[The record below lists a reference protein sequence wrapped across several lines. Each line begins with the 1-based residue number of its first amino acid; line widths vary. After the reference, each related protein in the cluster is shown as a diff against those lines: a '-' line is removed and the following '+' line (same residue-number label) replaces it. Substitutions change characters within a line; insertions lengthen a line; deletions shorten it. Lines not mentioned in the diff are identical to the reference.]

1 MATEVKA
8 GVAPPVINAP
18 ETVSVSQGIPIPGC
32 SVTDPYAAT
41 AGGTMALNLSCDH
54 GDVQISD
61 PLKSGK
67 KVRVDA
73 PLAGINAALA
83 TLTYLPPAM
92 LVDDTVSINVWNQA
106 GQESTK
112 RIAVSANGG
121 VTVPP
126 QPVEPPETITPP
138 DPGPGPSPGPGI
150 QASRIADFLCNYSG
164 CDMFPSM
171 DEGNVWGSWPADYRP
186 DTVIAAY
193 DWLLNGSTNYPINRV
208 YTASYRMEILRPW
221 LPLLAAKGHRFVGGV
236 AANGN
241 VADAEATL
249 ELARDPANGLV
260 MVEGLNE
267 PNTNFGSGE
276 VPPQMT
282 KDIQDCLWRNKLPG
296 IPVVGPSIVFGLPY
310 PEGYIT
316 PGYCSAEDIAYLNA
330 RMDIIA
336 GHFYPPNVCDL
347 DAGANRDG
355 CFDDVVIGLRK
366 AYGSDKPIS
375 MTEWQTT
382 LYGQNG
388 TDDYLDGY
396 YTPWMML
403 SAWRLGIHSMM
414 WYPLF
419 DYGTHHPCGFF
430 PKDANNPRPSAYA
443 MRAMHTL
450 AGDRGANART
460 FQPGKLDYTVEGGH
474 GPINEA
480 SPNSGTQHQLFQRS
494 NGEFLLFVYNE
505 QIEPEGDERE
515 VTVTFGT
522 APKRVTEYEVRPDP
536 SFDQPVLTTSAQTVH
551 LTSMHATTRLL
562 VIEP

>member
-83 TLTYLPPAM
+83 TLSYLPPAM

-126 QPVEPPETITPP
+126 QPVVPPETITPP
-138 DPGPGPSPGPGI
+138 DPGPGPSPGTGI

-193 DWLLNGSTNYPINRV
+193 DWLMNGSTNYPINRV

-221 LPLLAAKGHRFVGGV
+221 LPLLAAQGHRFVGGV

-296 IPVVGPSIVFGLPY
+296 I
-310 PEGYIT
+310 
-316 PGYCSAEDIAYLNA
+316 
-330 RMDIIA
+330 
-336 GHFYPPNVCDL
+336 
-347 DAGANRDG
+347 
-355 CFDDVVIGLRK
+355 
-366 AYGSDKPIS
+366 
-375 MTEWQTT
+375 
-382 LYGQNG
+382 
-388 TDDYLDGY
+388 
-396 YTPWMML
+396 
-403 SAWRLGIHSMM
+403 
-414 WYPLF
+414 
-419 DYGTHHPCGFF
+419 
-430 PKDANNPRPSAYA
+430 
-443 MRAMHTL
+443 
-450 AGDRGANART
+450 
-460 FQPGKLDYTVEGGH
+460 
-474 GPINEA
+474 
-480 SPNSGTQHQLFQRS
+480 
-494 NGEFLLFVYNE
+494 
-505 QIEPEGDERE
+505 
-515 VTVTFGT
+515 
-522 APKRVTEYEVRPDP
+522 
-536 SFDQPVLTTSAQTVH
+536 
-551 LTSMHATTRLL
+551 
-562 VIEP
+562 

>member
-1 MATEVKA
+1 M
-8 GVAPPVINAP
+8 
-18 ETVSVSQGIPIPGC
+18 PIPGC

-54 GDVQISD
+54 GDVQAG
-61 PLKSGK
+61 GK
-67 KVRVDA
+67 TGRKVQINA
-73 PLAGINAALA
+73 PLTGVNEALPR
-83 TLTYLPPAM
+83 LTYLPPAM
-92 LVDDTVSINVWNQA
+92 PVADTVSINVWNQA

-126 QPVEPPETITPP
+126 QPIVPPETITPP
-138 DPGPGPSPGPGI
+138 DPGPGPSPGTGI

-193 DWLLNGSTNYPINRV
+193 DWLMNGSTNYPINRV

-221 LPLLAAKGHRFVGGV
+221 LPLLAERGHRFVGGV
-236 AANGN
+236 AANGK

-282 KDIQDCLWRNKLPG
+282 KDIQDYLWRNKLPG

-388 TDDYLDGY
+388 TDDHLDGY

-403 SAWRLGIHSMM
+403 SAWRLEN
-414 WYPLF
+414 PLH
-419 DYGTHHPCGFF
+419 DVVSAVRLRHAPSVRLLPQGRQQPTSLGLRDAGDAHAGRRPRRQRTHVPTRQAGLHGRRR
-430 PKDANNPRPSAYA
+430 PRP
-443 MRAMHTL
+443 
-450 AGDRGANART
+450 
-460 FQPGKLDYTVEGGH
+460 
-474 GPINEA
+474 
-480 SPNSGTQHQLFQRS
+480 
-494 NGEFLLFVYNE
+494 
-505 QIEPEGDERE
+505 
-515 VTVTFGT
+515 
-522 APKRVTEYEVRPDP
+522 
-536 SFDQPVLTTSAQTVH
+536 DQ
-551 LTSMHATTRLL
+551 
-562 VIEP
+562 